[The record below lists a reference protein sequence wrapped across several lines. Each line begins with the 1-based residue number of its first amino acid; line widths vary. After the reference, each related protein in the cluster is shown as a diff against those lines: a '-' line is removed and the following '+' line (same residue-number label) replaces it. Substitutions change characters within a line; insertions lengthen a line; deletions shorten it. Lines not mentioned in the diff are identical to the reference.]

1 MNSRPFLAITGAY
14 HTAAVPRNIN
24 APKIIRR
31 GLSSDLQAPVRI
43 RYGAMIISGSTTP
56 TRPFANVARPRAK
69 QKTYQ
74 SRLEPVSDSLL
85 SHKKK
90 LRSANSIAT
99 VSDKSHVTPR
109 AKPGHSPQVTS
120 AAALKYPNRAERARR
135 PKKNSSSAPK
145 VETTATPNRAPNSF
159 S

>member
-14 HTAAVPRNIN
+14 QTAAVARKIN
-24 APKIIRR
+24 APNIIRR

-43 RYGAMIISGSTTP
+43 RYGAMIISGRTTP

-74 SRLEPVSDSLL
+74 SRSAPASDSLL

-90 LRSANSIAT
+90 LRSA
-99 VSDKSHVTPR
+99 DRKSTR
-109 AKPGHSPQVTS
+109 
-120 AAALKYPNRAERARR
+120 L
-135 PKKNSSSAPK
+135 NSSHLGISYA
-145 VETTATPNRAPNSF
+145 VF
-159 S
+159 CL

>member
-14 HTAAVPRNIN
+14 QTAAVPRKIK
-24 APKIIRR
+24 APNIIRR
-31 GLSSDLQAPVRI
+31 GLSSDFQAPVRI
-43 RYGAMIISGSTTP
+43 RYGAMIIAGRRTP

-74 SRLEPVSDSLL
+74 NLLAPASDSLL

-90 LRSANSIAT
+90 LRSAISIAT
-99 VSDKSHVTPR
+99 VSGKSHVTPR
-109 AKPGHSPQVTS
+109 AKPGHIPQVTS

-135 PKKNSSSAPK
+135 PKK
-145 VETTATPNRAPNSF
+145 
-159 S
+159 